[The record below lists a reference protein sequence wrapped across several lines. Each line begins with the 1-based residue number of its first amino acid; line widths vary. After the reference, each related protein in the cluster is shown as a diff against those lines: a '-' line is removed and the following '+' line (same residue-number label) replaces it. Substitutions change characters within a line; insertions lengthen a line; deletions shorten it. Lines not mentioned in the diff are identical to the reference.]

1 MKYLAIAFLALSLNA
16 CYKDPMR
23 TESTD
28 NPEVPVSLLFEK
40 DGCKV
45 YRFYD
50 NRSHYFVKCEN
61 SSATIS
67 SQSYSCGKSVCVRDE
82 EITTSYTGQ

>member
-1 MKYLAIAFLALSLNA
+1 MKRIALISLLALSA
-16 CYKDPMR
+16 CSAEPME
-23 TESTD
+23 TTSTT

-50 NRSHYFVKCEN
+50 TRTHYFVKCEN
-61 SSATIS
+61 SSSDSTIS
-67 SQSYSCGKSVCVRDE
+67 TEHCGKGCVRDS
-82 EITTSYTGQ
+82 EINTSYEP